1 MTGNY
6 PIRPTTNRMVLD
18 IPSLISRVPFMELPE
33 RKPSKILFADERA
46 LDELRARVRMAVTLL
61 ILAVILVTTLTVIA
75 VNSLEGRRI

>member
-1 MTGNY
+1 
-6 PIRPTTNRMVLD
+6 
-18 IPSLISRVPFMELPE
+18 MELPE